1 MHATI
6 DEFEMPDPARI
17 DHVAGRLALLAD
29 PTRLRIVVALAQ
41 GETNP
46 SCLSELTG
54 AGMPAVSQHLA
65 KLRLAGVCR
74 AMRDGQRMVYEL
86 VDDEVRDLVIQLLNP
101 DTTAI
106 DATSAVQA

>member
-6 DEFEMPDPARI
+6 DEFEMPDPARV

-29 PTRLRIVVALAQ
+29 PTRLKIVVALAQ

-54 AGMPAVSQHLA
+54 TGMPAVSQHLA

-74 AMRDGQRMVYEL
+74 AVRDGQRMVYEL
-86 VDDEVRDLVIQLLNP
+86 VDDEVRDLVVHLLNL
-101 DTTAI
+101 DSASVA
-106 DATSAVQA
+106 ATAVQA